1 MALPLRYS
9 FRNVLVRWRSTIATV
24 LGIAL
29 VVFVFVLLQS
39 LAAGIEKSSGNTGD
53 PRNILVTRKGSTAE
67 SASMI
72 SRENL
77 RDLQYFEE
85 IARNERSE
93 PVISADV
100 LVLASLPRIDGSGEA
115 NVLLRGISPRGI
127 ELRPQVRLS
136 QVPTNALA
144 SSTNRSTPVGPIGR
158 MKRLVKSWFSSDPKV
173 VAGRWFTP
181 GKREIVV
188 SEKLAKRFAN
198 FGIGESFKTGPAT
211 LTVVGWLEGGGSAFD
226 SECWLDAD
234 ECRSLFDRDMYSSFL
249 IRPSD
254 EAAAERLLGRI
265 EADRR
270 FKLKAEKEVEYYRK
284 QTMTAA
290 PIKWLGGFLAVMM
303 SVGAVFAAMNTMYA
317 SVGARTREIGTL
329 RVLGYRRRSVV
340 LALLIEG
347 ALLAMI
353 GGAVGCAIAFGW
365 NGYTTA
371 TMGFETFSE
380 IVFEFTVTPRLVI
393 EGLVFAVIVGVM
405 GSLLPAV
412 RASRLPVIS
421 ALKAV

>member
-9 FRNVLVRWRSTIATV
+9 FRNVIVRWRSTFATV

-53 PRNILVTRKGSTAE
+53 PRNIMVVRKGSTAE
-67 SASMI
+67 SASLI

-77 RDLQYFEE
+77 RDIQYFEE
-85 IARNERSE
+85 IARNASGE

-100 LVLASLPRIDGSGEA
+100 LVLASLPRRDGSGEA

-127 ELRPQVRLS
+127 ELRPQVRL
-136 QVPTNALA
+136 AE
-144 SSTNRSTPVGPIGR
+144 
-158 MKRLVKSWFSSDPKV
+158 
-173 VAGRWFTP
+173 GRWFTP

-188 SEKLAKRFAN
+188 SAKLGKRFTH
-198 FGIGESFKTGPAT
+198 FGIGESFKTGSAT
-211 LTVVGWLEGGGSAFD
+211 LTVVGWLDGGGSAFD

-234 ECRSLFDRDMYSSFL
+234 ECRSLFERNLYSSFL
-249 IRPSD
+249 IRPAD
-254 EAAAERLLGRI
+254 EAAGKSLIKRI
-265 EADRR
+265 EEDRR
-270 FKLKAEKEVEYYRK
+270 FKLKAEKEVDYYRK

-340 LALLIEG
+340 MALLIEG
-347 ALLAMI
+347 AILATI
-353 GGAVGCAIAFGW
+353 GGAVGCGVAYFW

-380 IVFEFTVTPRLVI
+380 IIFQFTITPRLVT
-393 EGLVFAVIVGVM
+393 EGLIFAVIVGVV
-405 GSLLPAV
+405 GSFLPAV
-412 RASRLPVIS
+412 RASRLPVIE

>member
-9 FRNVLVRWRSTIATV
+9 LRNVFVRWRSTLATV

-53 PRNILVTRKGSTAE
+53 PRNLLVTRKGSTAE
-67 SASMI
+67 SASLI
-72 SRENL
+72 SRETL
-77 RDLQYFEE
+77 RTMLYFEE
-85 IARNERSE
+85 IARNEQGE

-100 LVLASLPRIDGSGEA
+100 LVLASLPRADGSGEA
-115 NVLLRGISPRGI
+115 NVLLRGVSPRGI
-127 ELRPQVRLS
+127 ELRPQVKL
-136 QVPTNALA
+136 
-144 SSTNRSTPVGPIGR
+144 I
-158 MKRLVKSWFSSDPKV
+158 
-173 VAGRWFTP
+173 AGRWFTP
-181 GKREIVV
+181 GQREIVV
-188 SEKLAKRFAN
+188 SRRLAKRFAN
-198 FGIGESFKTGPAT
+198 FGIGQSFKTGTAT
-211 LTVVGWLEGGGSAFD
+211 FTVVGWLEGGGSAFD

-234 ECRSLFDRDMYSSFL
+234 ECRSAFERDMYSSVL
-249 IRPSD
+249 IRSAS
-254 EAAAERLLGRI
+254 EAAMAGLLKRI
-265 EADRR
+265 EEDKR

-317 SVGARTREIGTL
+317 SIGARTREIGTL
-329 RVLGYRRRSVV
+329 RVLGFRRRSVV

-347 ALLAMI
+347 AFLALL
-353 GGAVGCAIAFGW
+353 GGALGCGIAFFW

-371 TMGFETFSE
+371 TMGMETFSE
-380 IVFEFTVTPRLVI
+380 IVFEFTITPRLVT
-393 EGLVFAVIVGVM
+393 EGLFFALLVGVV
-405 GSLLPAV
+405 GSLLPAM
-412 RASRLPVIS
+412 RAARLPVIN